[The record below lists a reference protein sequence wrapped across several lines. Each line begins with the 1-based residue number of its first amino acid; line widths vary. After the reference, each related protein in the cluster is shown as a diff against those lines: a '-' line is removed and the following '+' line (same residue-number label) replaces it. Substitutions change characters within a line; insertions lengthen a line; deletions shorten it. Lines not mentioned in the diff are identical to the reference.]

1 MRLFSRITHWLLVA
15 VLILYGISGLGITQ
29 FRIVEAVTFGMLSKE
44 LAFRMHDMLWIP
56 FMILLALHIAQLI
69 MQARKKRTVGT

>member
-29 FRIVEAVTFGMLSKE
+29 FRIVEAVTLGILSKE

-56 FMILLALHIAQLI
+56 FVMLLALHIAQLI
-69 MQARKKRTVGT
+69 LQAGKKRPVRT